1 MPEGDFRMDTI
12 GLLGSVFT
20 RHWLAPEA
28 LALWTDRAT
37 VQAWCEVEIALAK
50 AQAELGL
57 IPPAAAARIAAAA
70 RAEAIDM
77 DQVAKDTAISLHPFV
92 PVLKQL
98 EVLCGEPA
106 AGYLHWGA
114 TTQNI
119 FDTASA
125 LQLKRSHE
133 MLMRYLDPVIETMAH
148 LAEEFAATPQAGR
161 SHGQHALPI
170 TFGFKVAGWL
180 AEIDRHRTRLRDAED
195 RAFAAV
201 MGGAVGVYAA
211 MDGRGREV
219 QMRVADIL
227 GLADGGVA
235 TRATYDRAAE
245 YVLLLGQLAS
255 SIERVARDIVFLQ
268 RTEIGEVAEAFHHGK
283 IGSSTMAQKRNPS
296 MALNLIGMA
305 TLLRGRCQSVMEI
318 MVRMDEGDAALA
330 NAGDV
335 LVPEMAVLAVS
346 LAQGF
351 SHLLGGLT
359 VFPEEMQRNLCR
371 TDGLIV
377 TEAINMALAG
387 RIGRHRAHEL
397 LYEAAIEAH
406 DKNLPLRTI
415 LEKHP
420 EIIAQNLDLES
431 LFDPRNYTGEAE
443 AVARQTAQ
451 ATKPNSLRAKAAE

>member
-1 MPEGDFRMDTI
+1 M
-12 GLLGSVFT
+12 
-20 RHWLAPEA
+20 
-28 LALWTDRAT
+28 
-37 VQAWCEVEIALAK
+37 
-50 AQAELGL
+50 
-57 IPPAAAARIAAAA
+57 AR
-70 RAEAIDM
+70 
-77 DQVAKDTAISLHPFV
+77 
-92 PVLKQL
+92 
-98 EVLCGEPA
+98 
-106 AGYLHWGA
+106 
-114 TTQNI
+114 
-119 FDTASA
+119 
-125 LQLKRSHE
+125 
-133 MLMRYLDPVIETMAH
+133 

-180 AEIDRHRTRLRDAED
+180 AEIDRQRTRLRDAEG

-219 QMRVADIL
+219 QMRVAEIL

-330 NAGDV
+330 NVGDV
-335 LVPEMAVLAVS
+335 LVPEMAVLAIS
-346 LAQGF
+346 LAHGF
-351 SHLLGGLT
+351 NHLLGGLT

-371 TDGLIV
+371 ADGLIV

-397 LYEAAIEAH
+397 LYETAIEAH
-406 DKNLPLRTI
+406 DKNLPLRTV

-420 EIIAQNLDLES
+420 EIMAQNLDLER

-451 ATKPNSLRAKAAE
+451 AARPASPRAKAAE